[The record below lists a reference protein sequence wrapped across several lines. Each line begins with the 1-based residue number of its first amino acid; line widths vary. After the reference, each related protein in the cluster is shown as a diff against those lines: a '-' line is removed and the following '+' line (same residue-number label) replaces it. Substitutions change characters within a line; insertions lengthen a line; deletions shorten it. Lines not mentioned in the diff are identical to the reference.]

1 MLLIYYILVNL
12 IWGVGPI
19 IDKYMMKYMD
29 IITLMLIVSVIY
41 LLAVIALAIRNR
53 KLVIRDYNNMKNIE
67 NYKVLLLV
75 LVIFSFSLTV
85 ANYGYLF
92 AVNSENTALATI
104 LTSLY
109 PIITLIIGY
118 RFLKEKMTKLE
129 LCGFLLILCGIMLI
143 NYSKNLKDKKEIK

>member
-1 MLLIYYILVNL
+1 
-12 IWGVGPI
+12 
-19 IDKYMMKYMD
+19 
-29 IITLMLIVSVIY
+29 
-41 LLAVIALAIRNR
+41 
-53 KLVIRDYNNMKNIE
+53 MKNIK

-92 AVNSENTALATI
+92 AVNSGNTALATI

-109 PIITLIIGY
+109 PIITLLIGY

-129 LCGFLLILCGIMLI
+129 LGGFLLILCGIMLI

>member
-29 IITLMLIVSVIY
+29 IITLMLIISVIY
-41 LLAVIALAIRNR
+41 LLAVIALVIKNR
-53 KLVIRDYNNMKNIE
+53 KLVIRDYNNMKNIK

-75 LVIFSFSLTV
+75 LVSFSLTV

-92 AVNSENTALATI
+92 AVNSGNTALATI

-109 PIITLIIGY
+109 PIITLLIGY

-129 LCGFLLILCGIMLI
+129 LGGFLLILCGIMLI

>member
-1 MLLIYYILVNL
+1 MLLVYYILVNL
-12 IWGVGPI
+12 IWGIGPI

-29 IITLMLIVSVIY
+29 IITLMLIISVIY
-41 LLAVIALAIRNR
+41 LLAVIALAIRHR
-53 KLVIRDYNNMKNIE
+53 KIVIKDYNNMKNIK
-67 NYKVLLLV
+67 NYKVLLFI
-75 LVIFSFSLTV
+75 LVIFSFSLTL

-92 AVNSENTALATI
+92 VVNRGNTALATI

-129 LCGFLLILCGIMLI
+129 LAGFLLILFGIMLI
-143 NYSKNLKDKKEIK
+143 NYSKNLKDKK